1 MDGLCKKLSIFVVAL
16 IIVGCDQSP
25 PSFVV
30 NANKLIEKR
39 ISAITHHNTFCSLSS
54 DKNSWISIC
63 KVDHPNSSPIF
74 SVQEIEGVMQA
85 SDNLSFTI
93 RPQNKDAQ
101 FFYQHK
107 EFAKR

>member
-1 MDGLCKKLSIFVVAL
+1 M
-16 IIVGCDQSP
+16 
-25 PSFVV
+25 
-30 NANKLIEKR
+30 
-39 ISAITHHNTFCSLSS
+39 
-54 DKNSWISIC
+54 
-63 KVDHPNSSPIF
+63 
-74 SVQEIEGVMQA
+74 QEIEGVMQA